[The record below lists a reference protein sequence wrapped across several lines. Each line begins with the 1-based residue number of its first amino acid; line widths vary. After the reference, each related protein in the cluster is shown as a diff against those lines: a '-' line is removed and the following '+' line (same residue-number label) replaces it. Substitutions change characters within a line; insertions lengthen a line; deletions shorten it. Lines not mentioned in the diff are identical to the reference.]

1 MVDAVPTITSRGN
14 QYSTK
19 DGTLIPVSGSE
30 INVIGFYEAAISN
43 EAFENLI
50 LDEIGGR
57 ELSTLVRHET
67 LTGSTVVKNTP
78 IENIT
83 EVLQKN
89 SPINISPNINS
100 VTDYF
105 DTFPMLLSEYLPTE
119 EELNAEN
126 TYSYQK
132 QYVYFEPTINT
143 IIFNIIN
150 NNNGE
155 RVQVEFVVFDSLKN
169 DTIYT

>member
-30 INVIGFYEAAISN
+30 INAIGFYEAAFQD
-43 EAFENLI
+43 EAYTNLI
-50 LDEIGGR
+50 LEEIGGR

-67 LTGSTVVKNTP
+67 LTGGAVAKNTP
-78 IENIT
+78 IENVT
-83 EVLQKN
+83 EVLLRN
-89 SPINISPNINS
+89 SSINISPNINS

-105 DTFPMLLSEYLPTE
+105 DTFPILLSQYIPTE
-119 EELNAEN
+119 EELDAEN
-126 TYSYQK
+126 IYSYQK
-132 QYVYFEPTINT
+132 EYVYFEPATNT
-143 IIFNIIN
+143 IIFNVIN
-150 NNNGE
+150 TAANE

>member
-30 INVIGFYEAAISN
+30 INAIGFYEQALSG

-50 LDEIGGR
+50 LEEIGGR
-57 ELSTLVRHET
+57 ELLTLVRHET
-67 LTGSTVVKNTP
+67 LTGGVVAKNTP
-78 IENIT
+78 IENVT
-83 EVLQKN
+83 EVLLKN

-105 DTFPMLLSEYLPTE
+105 DTFPMLLSQYIPTE
-119 EELNAEN
+119 EELDAEN

-132 QYVYFEPTINT
+132 EYVYFEPATNT
-143 IIFNIIN
+143 IIFNVIN

>member
-30 INVIGFYEAAISN
+30 INAIGFYEAAIQD
-43 EAFENLI
+43 EAYTNLI
-50 LDEIGGR
+50 LEEIGGR

-67 LTGSTVVKNTP
+67 LTGGAVAKNTP
-78 IENIT
+78 IENVT
-83 EVLQKN
+83 EVLLRN

-105 DTFPMLLSEYLPTE
+105 DTFPMLLSQYIPTE
-119 EELNAEN
+119 EELDAEN
-126 TYSYQK
+126 TYLYQK
-132 QYVYFEPTINT
+132 EYVYFEPATNT
-143 IIFNIIN
+143 IIFNVIN
-150 NNNGE
+150 TNAGE

>member
-30 INVIGFYEAAISN
+30 INLIGFYEAAIQD
-43 EAFENLI
+43 EAYTNLI
-50 LDEIGGR
+50 LEEIGGR
-57 ELSTLVRHET
+57 ELSTLVRHQT
-67 LTGSTVVKNTP
+67 LTGGAVAKNTP
-78 IENIT
+78 IENVT
-83 EVLQKN
+83 EVLLRN

-105 DTFPMLLSEYLPTE
+105 DTFPMLLSQYIPTK
-119 EELNAEN
+119 EELDAEN

-132 QYVYFEPTINT
+132 EYVYFEPATNT
-143 IIFNIIN
+143 IIFNVIN
-150 NNNGE
+150 TNAGE